1 VHKTTIKL
9 RALTSQIELIDR
21 ASAVLAKRRTDF
33 IMEAAWERAQSV
45 LVNQGVLDPNPAKL
59 NQVNE
64 MLENTPEPNAG
75 LECLKSI
82 RAPWLDR

>member
-1 VHKTTIKL
+1 MHKTTIKL

-21 ASAVLAKRRTDF
+21 ASALLEKRRADF
-33 IMEAAWERAQSV
+33 ILEASWDRAQS
-45 LVNQGVLDPNPAKL
+45 LLDNQGILNPDLAKL

-64 MLENTPEPNAG
+64 MLENAPELNAG
-75 LECLKSI
+75 LERLKSI